1 MPRLNNVFLS
11 RWFAVL
17 YTHTHTYNVFAFC
30 SAHQEEFR
38 NESMEDV
45 MLTVKG
51 CDLVPSGGEDMKVL
65 VPLESCEK

>member
-1 MPRLNNVFLS
+1 MFFYLDGLQF
-11 RWFAVL
+11 

-51 CDLVPSGGEDMKVL
+51 CDLVPSSGEDMKVL